1 VLPGRTQAG
10 KIQPELGTKS
20 MRLANKTAVVT
31 GAGRG
36 IGAAIAKGLAREG
49 AAVIVNYSRSAA
61 AAEKVASEIAA
72 ASGKAVAVQAD
83 VSKLDEHERLVSA
96 AIQHFGKLDILINNA
111 GIEFREPFL
120 TTTEQQFDQT
130 LGVNLKGV
138 YFLSQK
144 AARAMIRSGNGGKI
158 INISSCHDTVPLA
171 LRSAY
176 GVSKGGLAML
186 TKSLALELA
195 EHKINVNGLSPGAIL
210 TEMNREGLS
219 KPEVMARLLGTI
231 PMDRV
236 GNVEDC
242 VGAAVFLAS
251 PEAGYVTGA
260 TLYVDGGL
268 LLRRLK

>member
-1 VLPGRTQAG
+1 MTYETMKLKNQVA
-10 KIQPELGTKS
+10 I
-20 MRLANKTAVVT
+20 VT

-36 IGAAIAKGLAREG
+36 IGVALAKGMAREG
-49 AAVIVNYSRSAA
+49 AAVVVNYSRSAA
-61 AAEKVASEIAA
+61 EAERVAADIVAAG
-72 ASGKAVAVQAD
+72 GKAVAVQAD
-83 VSKLDEHERLVSA
+83 VQKLAEHDRLISA
-96 AIQHFGKLDILINNA
+96 ALENFGGLDILVNNA
-111 GIEFREPFL
+111 GLEYRESFL
-120 TTTEQQFDQT
+120 TTTEAQFDHT

-144 AARAMIRSGNGGKI
+144 AARAMIQARKGGKI
-158 INISSCHDTVPLA
+158 INISSCHDTVPLN

-210 TEMNREGLS
+210 TEMNRAALS
-219 KPEVMARLLGTI
+219 VPEVRARLLARI
-231 PMDRV
+231 PWNRL
-236 GNVEDC
+236 GEGEDC

-251 PEAGYVTGA
+251 PEADYVTGT

-268 LLRRLK
+268 LLRKL